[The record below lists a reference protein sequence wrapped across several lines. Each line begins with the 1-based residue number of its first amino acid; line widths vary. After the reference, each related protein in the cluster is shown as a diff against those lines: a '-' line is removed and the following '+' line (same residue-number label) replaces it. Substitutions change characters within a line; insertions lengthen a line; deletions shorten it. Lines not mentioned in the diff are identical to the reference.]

1 MWYNNYIKLKGE
13 IFMKIKSIV
22 AYEIIDSRGNPT
34 VECEVTLT
42 DGTTARACVPS
53 GASTGEREA
62 LELRDGGTR
71 FHGKGVTKA
80 CENVNKI
87 IAKKLV
93 GMDAS
98 KQSLIDQTM
107 IDLDGTKFKTKLGAN
122 AMLSVSLA
130 VARANAKSKNKELY
144 QTLGKGTTLPLPMM
158 NIINGGAHAD
168 SNVDFQ
174 EYMIVPIGAKTFK
187 QAMQFASETF
197 IELKKVLKQKGY
209 STGVGDE
216 GGFAPNFKNNT
227 EPLDAIV
234 LAITNA
240 GYIPGK
246 DIAIA
251 LDVASSEFYNK
262 ETKKYEL
269 TKSKSGSLTS
279 NEMIK
284 WYSKLIK
291 DYPII
296 SIEDPLSENDW
307 NGWIKITEKLGKT
320 IQLVGDDV
328 FVTNPKIFKEGIEKG
343 VANAILIKLNQIGTL
358 TETLDTIR
366 LAKENGYNTIISH
379 RSGETEDTF
388 IADLSVA
395 VDAGQIKTGSICR
408 TDRVCKYNQLIR
420 IERKLKQKAKFNT
433 KI

>member
-34 VECEVTLT
+34 VECEVTLI

-107 IDLDGTKFKTKLGAN
+107 IDLDGTEFKIKLGAN

-197 IELKKVLKQKGY
+197 MELKKVLKQKGY

-269 TKSKSGSLTS
+269 IKSKGGSLTS

-320 IQLVGDDV
+320 VQLVGDDV

>member
-1 MWYNNYIKLKGE
+1 
-13 IFMKIKSIV
+13 MKIKNIE

-34 VECEVTLT
+34 VECEVTLA
-42 DGTTARACVPS
+42 DGTTAHACVPS

-62 LELRDGGTR
+62 LELRDNDYR

-80 CENVNKI
+80 CDNVNKI
-87 IAKKLV
+87 IAKKLI

-98 KQSLIDQTM
+98 KQTLIDQRM
-107 IDLDGTKFKTKLGAN
+107 LNLDGTEFKTNLGAN

-130 VARANAKSKNKELY
+130 VARANSESKHKPLY
-144 QTLGKGTTLPLPMM
+144 QTLGKGTTLPLPML

-197 IELKKVLKQKGY
+197 VELKKVLKAKKY

-227 EPLDAIV
+227 EPLDAII

-251 LDVASSEFYNK
+251 LDVASSEFYNSK
-262 ETKKYEL
+262 TKKYEL
-269 TKSKSGSLTS
+269 NKSKGGNLTTA
-279 NEMIK
+279 EMIK
-284 WYSKLIK
+284 WYEKLIK

-307 NGWIKITEKLGKT
+307 NGWVNITKKLGDRV
-320 IQLVGDDV
+320 QLVGDDL
-328 FVTNPKIFKEGIEKG
+328 IG
-343 VANAILIKLNQIGTL
+343 V
-358 TETLDTIR
+358 EV
-366 LAKENGYNTIISH
+366 NG
-379 RSGETEDTF
+379 
-388 IADLSVA
+388 
-395 VDAGQIKTGSICR
+395 
-408 TDRVCKYNQLIR
+408 
-420 IERKLKQKAKFNT
+420 
-433 KI
+433 